1 MKLPQRFLLIVI
13 VIGVVWVTLSVFKI
27 HIDIE
32 VVNDEEDH
40 KKLHHKIGGDSK
52 IMKRNEHPKF
62 KPANPI
68 DSDPQTLLGPYK
80 GKSNLEPIY
89 VPWSDYETPYKKDK
103 EVELHESYRFNK
115 YLSDRL
121 PLNRDVEDTRPDTC
135 KLQKYPKNM
144 GKVSVVLISYNE
156 AVSVVFRTIYSAIN
170 RSPAHL
176 LHEFILYDDGSV
188 WEESVGP
195 MEVEAKR
202 VKEVP
207 VHFIRNATRGG
218 LMRARTYAAE
228 YATGDIL
235 VYLDSHCEVLP
246 GWLEP
251 LIEPIYKDPT
261 AVTCPV
267 IETIQW
273 ETMELHSG
281 RGPMG
286 SIGSFNILM
295 NYNWYPI
302 PAKEQERRKRE
313 HKQFW
318 DISPIRSPAMAGGL
332 FAINREYFHHLGEYD
347 TQMNVWGGE
356 NTEISVRIWTCGG
369 SLLFTPCSKVGH
381 VFRHG
386 YPYDFQGDH
395 FDTVLFNY
403 KRVAKVWFDDDEE
416 FYYKLRPMARD
427 RDVGSVSE
435 RKKLR
440 SALQCKPYQWFV
452 DNIAPNLVSER
463 QLAHYGQMKSVHKPG
478 FCVDNMGNENKGA
491 DLSVGNYPCHPAD
504 SAIDNQ
510 FVMLTKSGI
519 FRTID
524 RCLTVNSRGVVAM
537 SHCFDFHQPSFTWK
551 YNNIDKTLV
560 HTNSGRCLDFG
571 STELAPE
578 LSVVTCNGKD
588 RQKWTFTYTND
599 S

>member
-1 MKLPQRFLLIVI
+1 MKLPQRVVLILALI
-13 VIGVVWVTLSVFKI
+13 CTIWIALSVFNI

-32 VVNDEEDH
+32 IVNTEEEH
-40 KKLHHKIGGDSK
+40 NKLHEKGHSSSEIDKGENLG
-52 IMKRNEHPKF
+52 KF
-62 KPANPI
+62 KRENQVDPNPNE
-68 DSDPQTLLGPYK
+68 LVGPYQ
-80 GKSNLEPIY
+80 GIANLPPIY
-89 VPWSDYETPYKKDK
+89 VPWSDYQSPYIKEK

-115 YLSDRL
+115 YLSDRI
-121 PLNRDVEDTRPDTC
+121 PLNRDVEDTRPGSC

-176 LHEFILYDDGSV
+176 LHEFILYDDGSI
-188 WEESVGP
+188 WEESIGP
-195 MEVEAKR
+195 MKDEADK

-207 VHFIRNATRGG
+207 VHFIRNTTRGG
-218 LMRARTYAAE
+218 LMRARTIAAN

-251 LIEPIYKDPT
+251 LIEPIYRDPT

-267 IETIQW
+267 IETILW

-281 RGPMG
+281 RAPMG
-286 SIGSFNILM
+286 SMGSFNILM

-302 PAKEQERRKRE
+302 PLKEQQRRKKE
-313 HKQFW
+313 NPQFW

-332 FAINREYFHHLGEYD
+332 FAINREYFHKLGEYD

-356 NTEISVRIWTCGG
+356 NTEISIRIWTCGG

-386 YPYDFQGDH
+386 YPYDFMGDH

-403 KRVAKVWFDDDEE
+403 KRVAKVWFDEDEE

-427 RDVGSVSE
+427 KDVGSVAV
-435 RKKLR
+435 RQKLR
-440 SALQCKPYQWFV
+440 SSLQCKPYQWFV
-452 DNIAPNLVSER
+452 DNIAPNLVSEN
-463 QLAHYGQMKSVHKPG
+463 QLAHYGQMKSVSNIRY
-478 FCVDNMGNENKGA
+478 CVDNLGNENKGQG
-491 DLSVGNYPCHPAD
+491 LSIGNYPCHSPD

-510 FVMLTKSGI
+510 FIMLTKSGV

-524 RCLTVNSRGVVAM
+524 RCLTVNMRGIVSM
-537 SHCFDFHQPSFTWK
+537 SHCFDFHEPSFVWEFSTSDRTLIHK
-551 YNNIDKTLV
+551 KT
-560 HTNSGRCLDFG
+560 GKCLDFG
-571 STELAPE
+571 AKNMETE
-578 LSVVTCNGKD
+578 LSVLNCNGSD
-588 RQKWTFTYTND
+588 RQKWEFTYNR
-599 S
+599 